1 MTTEHQRVAQG
12 DALNRR
18 KAWIPAEIE
27 RCQFER
33 HQWTGVAD
41 RAPKAEGQLTR

>member
-1 MTTEHQRVAQG
+1 MTTEHQSVAEG

-27 RCQFER
+27 RGQFER
-33 HQWTGVAD
+33 HQGTGVAA
-41 RAPKAEGQLTR
+41 RAPKAEGQPTR